1 MKGKNYYYSCV
12 KPEESDAQAER
23 FRALGAR
30 DGEIFID
37 TIGEKS
43 SQRNSLRLLK
53 QLALREGDTLTVSS
67 LYCLSDLKKGLADE
81 LHWMRDNGIQ
91 MRIADIPL
99 SVQEHDEKSQQF
111 LSDLMFEVFDATIL
125 KEREQRRQKQTY
137 AHADIVAEH
146 TDAVGRGSLVFWEPF
161 ARHKTR
167 SVQNEW
173 LRNSKSNRCNQN
185 CGKARTPDA
194 AHHGANAS
202 EHDAKTNGLF
212 EARFFKDGHGRHGKH
227 DHTDHEDNG

>member
-12 KPEESDAQAER
+12 KPEESDAQTER

-43 SQRNSLRLLK
+43 SQRNNLRLLK

-91 MRIADIPL
+91 LRIADIPL

-125 KEREQRRQKQTY
+125 KEREQRRQKQSEGIS
-137 AHADIVAEH
+137 AARKKGVHIGRKPKERGAEFEMLKQQWQRGEVSLRE
-146 TDAVGRGSLVFWEPF
+146 AGRRLGVTHQTFKKWVEED
-161 ARHKTR
+161 H
-167 SVQNEW
+167 
-173 LRNSKSNRCNQN
+173 
-185 CGKARTPDA
+185 
-194 AHHGANAS
+194 S
-202 EHDAKTNGLF
+202 EH
-212 EARFFKDGHGRHGKH
+212 
-227 DHTDHEDNG
+227 

>member
-43 SQRNSLRLLK
+43 SQRNNLRLLK

-91 MRIADIPL
+91 LRIADIPL

-125 KEREQRRQKQTY
+125 KEREQRRQKQSEGIR
-137 AHADIVAEH
+137 AAKQMGVHIGRKPMKRGAE
-146 TDAVGRGSLVFWEPF
+146 
-161 ARHKTR
+161 
-167 SVQNEW
+167 
-173 LRNSKSNRCNQN
+173 
-185 CGKARTPDA
+185 
-194 AHHGANAS
+194 
-202 EHDAKTNGLF
+202 F
-212 EARFFKDGHGRHGKH
+212 EALKEQWQRGEVSLREAGRRLGVTHQTFKKWVEE
-227 DHTDHEDNG
+227 DHSER

>member
-12 KPEESDAQAER
+12 KPEESDAQTER

-43 SQRNSLRLLK
+43 SQRNNLRLLK

-91 MRIADIPL
+91 LRIADIPL

-111 LSDLMFEVFDATIL
+111 LSDLMIEVFDATIL
-125 KEREQRRQKQTY
+125 KEREQRRQKQSEGICAAKKKGVHIGRKPMERGAEFETLKQQWQRGEVSLRE
-137 AHADIVAEH
+137 AGRRLGVTHQTFKKWVEEPEAD
-146 TDAVGRGSLVFWEPF
+146 
-161 ARHKTR
+161 
-167 SVQNEW
+167 
-173 LRNSKSNRCNQN
+173 
-185 CGKARTPDA
+185 
-194 AHHGANAS
+194 
-202 EHDAKTNGLF
+202 
-212 EARFFKDGHGRHGKH
+212 
-227 DHTDHEDNG
+227 

>member
-12 KPEESDAQAER
+12 KPEESDAQTER

-30 DGEIFID
+30 NGEIFID

-43 SQRNSLRLLK
+43 SQRNNLRLLK
-53 QLALREGDTLTVSS
+53 QLSLREGDTLTVSS

-91 MRIADIPL
+91 LRIADIPL

-125 KEREQRRQKQTY
+125 KEREQRRQKRSEGIR
-137 AHADIVAEH
+137 AAKMKGVHIGRKPMERGAE
-146 TDAVGRGSLVFWEPF
+146 
-161 ARHKTR
+161 
-167 SVQNEW
+167 
-173 LRNSKSNRCNQN
+173 
-185 CGKARTPDA
+185 
-194 AHHGANAS
+194 
-202 EHDAKTNGLF
+202 F
-212 EARFFKDGHGRHGKH
+212 EALKQQWQRGEVSLREAGRRLGVTHQTFKKWVEEPDR
-227 DHTDHEDNG
+227 E

>member
-12 KPEESDAQAER
+12 KPEESDAQTER

-43 SQRNSLRLLK
+43 SQRNNLRLLK

-91 MRIADIPL
+91 LRIADIPL

-125 KEREQRRQKQTY
+125 KEREQRRQKQSEGIR
-137 AHADIVAEH
+137 AAKMKGVHIGRKPMERGAEFE
-146 TDAVGRGSLVFWEPF
+146 ALKQQWQRGEVSLREAGRRLGVTHQTFKKWVEED
-161 ARHKTR
+161 H
-167 SVQNEW
+167 
-173 LRNSKSNRCNQN
+173 
-185 CGKARTPDA
+185 
-194 AHHGANAS
+194 S
-202 EHDAKTNGLF
+202 EH
-212 EARFFKDGHGRHGKH
+212 
-227 DHTDHEDNG
+227 

>member
-12 KPEESDAQAER
+12 KPEESDAQTER

-43 SQRNSLRLLK
+43 SQRNNLRLLK

-81 LHWMRDNGIQ
+81 LHWLRDNGIQ
-91 MRIADIPL
+91 LRIADIPL

-125 KEREQRRQKQTY
+125 KEREQRRQKQSEGIR
-137 AHADIVAEH
+137 AAKMKGVHIGRKPMERGAE
-146 TDAVGRGSLVFWEPF
+146 
-161 ARHKTR
+161 
-167 SVQNEW
+167 
-173 LRNSKSNRCNQN
+173 
-185 CGKARTPDA
+185 
-194 AHHGANAS
+194 
-202 EHDAKTNGLF
+202 F
-212 EARFFKDGHGRHGKH
+212 EALKQQWQRGEVSLREAGRRLGVTHQTFKKWVEEPE
-227 DHTDHEDNG
+227 ED

>member
-12 KPEESDAQAER
+12 KPEESDAQTER

-43 SQRNSLRLLK
+43 SQRNNLRLLK

-91 MRIADIPL
+91 LRIADIPL

-125 KEREQRRQKQTY
+125 KEREQRRQKQSEGIR
-137 AHADIVAEH
+137 AAQEKGVHIGRKPMERGAEFE
-146 TDAVGRGSLVFWEPF
+146 TLKQQWQRGEISLREAGRRLGVTHQTFKKWVEED
-161 ARHKTR
+161 H
-167 SVQNEW
+167 
-173 LRNSKSNRCNQN
+173 
-185 CGKARTPDA
+185 
-194 AHHGANAS
+194 S
-202 EHDAKTNGLF
+202 E
-212 EARFFKDGHGRHGKH
+212 R
-227 DHTDHEDNG
+227 

>member
-12 KPEESDAQAER
+12 KPEEGDAQAER

-43 SQRNSLRLLK
+43 SQRNNLRLLK

-91 MRIADIPL
+91 LRIADIPL

-125 KEREQRRQKQTY
+125 KEREQRRQKQSEGIR
-137 AHADIVAEH
+137 AAKKKGVHIGRKPKERGAEFE
-146 TDAVGRGSLVFWEPF
+146 TLKQQWQRGEVSLREAGRRLGVTHQTFKKWVEEP
-161 ARHKTR
+161 
-167 SVQNEW
+167 E
-173 LRNSKSNRCNQN
+173 
-185 CGKARTPDA
+185 
-194 AHHGANAS
+194 
-202 EHDAKTNGLF
+202 
-212 EARFFKDGHGRHGKH
+212 
-227 DHTDHEDNG
+227 ED

>member
-12 KPEESDAQAER
+12 KPEESDAQTER

-43 SQRNSLRLLK
+43 SQRNNLRLLK
-53 QLALREGDTLTVSS
+53 QLALRAGDTLTVSS

-91 MRIADIPL
+91 LRIADIPL

-111 LSDLMFEVFDATIL
+111 LSDLMFEIFDATLL
-125 KEREQRRQKQTY
+125 KEREQRRQKQSEGIR
-137 AHADIVAEH
+137 AAKMKGVHIGRKPKERGAEFE
-146 TDAVGRGSLVFWEPF
+146 TLKQQWQRGEVSLREAGRRLGVTHQTFKKWVEED
-161 ARHKTR
+161 H
-167 SVQNEW
+167 
-173 LRNSKSNRCNQN
+173 
-185 CGKARTPDA
+185 
-194 AHHGANAS
+194 S
-202 EHDAKTNGLF
+202 E
-212 EARFFKDGHGRHGKH
+212 R
-227 DHTDHEDNG
+227 

>member
-12 KPEESDAQAER
+12 KPEESDAQTER

-43 SQRNSLRLLK
+43 SQRNNLRLLK

-91 MRIADIPL
+91 LRIADIPL

-125 KEREQRRQKQTY
+125 KEREQRRQKQSEGIR
-137 AHADIVAEH
+137 AAKMKGVHI
-146 TDAVGRGSLVFWEPF
+146 GRKPKERGTEFETLKQQWQRGEISL
-161 ARHKTR
+161 R
-167 SVQNEW
+167 
-173 LRNSKSNRCNQN
+173 
-185 CGKARTPDA
+185 
-194 AHHGANAS
+194 
-202 EHDAKTNGLF
+202 
-212 EARFFKDGHGRHGKH
+212 EAGRRLGVTHQTFKKWV
-227 DHTDHEDNG
+227 EEEK

>member
-12 KPEESDAQAER
+12 KPEEGDAQAER

-43 SQRNSLRLLK
+43 SQRNNLRLLK

-91 MRIADIPL
+91 LRIADIPL

-125 KEREQRRQKQTY
+125 KEREQRRQKQSEGIR
-137 AHADIVAEH
+137 AARKKGVHIGRKPKERGAEFE
-146 TDAVGRGSLVFWEPF
+146 TLKQQWQRGEVSLREAGRRLGVT
-161 ARHKTR
+161 HQT
-167 SVQNEW
+167 
-173 LRNSKSNRCNQN
+173 
-185 CGKARTPDA
+185 
-194 AHHGANAS
+194 
-202 EHDAKTNGLF
+202 
-212 EARFFKDGHGRHGKH
+212 FKKWVEE
-227 DHTDHEDNG
+227 DHLER

>member
-43 SQRNSLRLLK
+43 SQRNNLRLLK

-91 MRIADIPL
+91 LRIADIPL

-125 KEREQRRQKQTY
+125 KEREQRRQKQSEGIR
-137 AHADIVAEH
+137 AAKKKGVHIGRKPKERGAEFE
-146 TDAVGRGSLVFWEPF
+146 TLKQQWQRGEVSLREAGRRLGVT
-161 ARHKTR
+161 HQT
-167 SVQNEW
+167 
-173 LRNSKSNRCNQN
+173 
-185 CGKARTPDA
+185 
-194 AHHGANAS
+194 
-202 EHDAKTNGLF
+202 
-212 EARFFKDGHGRHGKH
+212 FKKWVEE
-227 DHTDHEDNG
+227 DHLER

>member
-12 KPEESDAQAER
+12 KPEESDAQTER

-43 SQRNSLRLLK
+43 SQRNNLRLLK

-91 MRIADIPL
+91 LRIADIPL

-125 KEREQRRQKQTY
+125 KEREQRRQKQSEGIR
-137 AHADIVAEH
+137 AAKKKGVHIGRKPMERGAE
-146 TDAVGRGSLVFWEPF
+146 
-161 ARHKTR
+161 
-167 SVQNEW
+167 
-173 LRNSKSNRCNQN
+173 
-185 CGKARTPDA
+185 
-194 AHHGANAS
+194 
-202 EHDAKTNGLF
+202 F
-212 EARFFKDGHGRHGKH
+212 EALKQQWQRGELSLREAGRRLGVTHQTFKKWV
-227 DHTDHEDNG
+227 EEPEEN

>member
-12 KPEESDAQAER
+12 KPEESDAQTER

-30 DGEIFID
+30 GGEIFID
-37 TIGEKS
+37 AIGEKS
-43 SQRNSLRLLK
+43 SQRNTLRLLK

-91 MRIADIPL
+91 LRIADIPL

-125 KEREQRRQKQTY
+125 KEREQRSQKQSEGIR
-137 AHADIVAEH
+137 AAQEKGVHIGRKPMERGAEFE
-146 TDAVGRGSLVFWEPF
+146 TLKQQWQRGEVSLREAGRKLGVT
-161 ARHKTR
+161 HQT
-167 SVQNEW
+167 
-173 LRNSKSNRCNQN
+173 
-185 CGKARTPDA
+185 
-194 AHHGANAS
+194 
-202 EHDAKTNGLF
+202 
-212 EARFFKDGHGRHGKH
+212 FKKWV
-227 DHTDHEDNG
+227 EEE

>member
-43 SQRNSLRLLK
+43 SQRNNLRLLK

-91 MRIADIPL
+91 LRIADIPL

-125 KEREQRRQKQTY
+125 KEREQRRQKQSEGIR
-137 AHADIVAEH
+137 AAQEKGVHIGRKPKERGAE
-146 TDAVGRGSLVFWEPF
+146 
-161 ARHKTR
+161 
-167 SVQNEW
+167 
-173 LRNSKSNRCNQN
+173 
-185 CGKARTPDA
+185 
-194 AHHGANAS
+194 
-202 EHDAKTNGLF
+202 F
-212 EARFFKDGHGRHGKH
+212 EALKQQWQRGEVSLREAGRRLGVTHQTFKKWVEE
-227 DHTDHEDNG
+227 DHSER

>member
-12 KPEESDAQAER
+12 KPEESDAQTER

-43 SQRNSLRLLK
+43 SQRNNLQLLK

-91 MRIADIPL
+91 LRIADIPL

-125 KEREQRRQKQTY
+125 KEREQRRQKQSEGIC
-137 AHADIVAEH
+137 AAKKKGVHI
-146 TDAVGRGSLVFWEPF
+146 GRKPMERGTEFETLKQQWQRGEISLREAGRRLGVTHQTFKKWVEED
-161 ARHKTR
+161 H
-167 SVQNEW
+167 
-173 LRNSKSNRCNQN
+173 
-185 CGKARTPDA
+185 
-194 AHHGANAS
+194 S
-202 EHDAKTNGLF
+202 E
-212 EARFFKDGHGRHGKH
+212 R
-227 DHTDHEDNG
+227 

>member
-12 KPEESDAQAER
+12 KPEESDAQTER

-43 SQRNSLRLLK
+43 SQRNNLRLLK

-91 MRIADIPL
+91 LRIADIPL

-111 LSDLMFEVFDATIL
+111 LSDLMFEIFDATIL
-125 KEREQRRQKQTY
+125 KEREQRRQKQSEGIR
-137 AHADIVAEH
+137 AAKMKGVHIGRKPMERGAE
-146 TDAVGRGSLVFWEPF
+146 
-161 ARHKTR
+161 
-167 SVQNEW
+167 
-173 LRNSKSNRCNQN
+173 
-185 CGKARTPDA
+185 
-194 AHHGANAS
+194 
-202 EHDAKTNGLF
+202 F
-212 EARFFKDGHGRHGKH
+212 EALKQQWQRGEVSLREAGRRLGVTHQTFKKWAE
-227 DHTDHEDNG
+227 EDT

>member
-12 KPEESDAQAER
+12 KPEESDAQTER

-91 MRIADIPL
+91 LRIADIPL

-125 KEREQRRQKQTY
+125 KEREQRRQKQSEGIR
-137 AHADIVAEH
+137 AAKMKGVHI
-146 TDAVGRGSLVFWEPF
+146 GRKPKERGTE
-161 ARHKTR
+161 
-167 SVQNEW
+167 
-173 LRNSKSNRCNQN
+173 
-185 CGKARTPDA
+185 
-194 AHHGANAS
+194 
-202 EHDAKTNGLF
+202 F
-212 EARFFKDGHGRHGKH
+212 EALKQQWQCGEVSLREAGRRLGVTHQTFKKWV
-227 DHTDHEDNG
+227 EEE

>member
-43 SQRNSLRLLK
+43 SQRNNLRLLK

-91 MRIADIPL
+91 LRIADIPL

-111 LSDLMFEVFDATIL
+111 LSDLMFEIFDATLL
-125 KEREQRRQKQTY
+125 KEREQRRQKQSEGIR
-137 AHADIVAEH
+137 AAKMKGVHIGRKPMERGAE
-146 TDAVGRGSLVFWEPF
+146 
-161 ARHKTR
+161 
-167 SVQNEW
+167 
-173 LRNSKSNRCNQN
+173 
-185 CGKARTPDA
+185 
-194 AHHGANAS
+194 
-202 EHDAKTNGLF
+202 F
-212 EARFFKDGHGRHGKH
+212 EALKQQWQRGEVSLREAGRRLGVTHQTFKKWVEEPDTK
-227 DHTDHEDNG
+227 

>member
-43 SQRNSLRLLK
+43 SQRNNLRLLK
-53 QLALREGDTLTVSS
+53 QLALREGDILTVSS

-91 MRIADIPL
+91 LRIADIPL

-125 KEREQRRQKQTY
+125 KEREQRRQKQSEGIR
-137 AHADIVAEH
+137 AAKMKGVHIGRKPMERGAE
-146 TDAVGRGSLVFWEPF
+146 
-161 ARHKTR
+161 
-167 SVQNEW
+167 
-173 LRNSKSNRCNQN
+173 
-185 CGKARTPDA
+185 
-194 AHHGANAS
+194 
-202 EHDAKTNGLF
+202 F
-212 EARFFKDGHGRHGKH
+212 EALKQQWQRGEVSLREAGRRLGVTHQTFKKWVEE
-227 DHTDHEDNG
+227 DHSER

>member
-12 KPEESDAQAER
+12 KPEESDAQTER

-43 SQRNSLRLLK
+43 SQRNNLRLLK

-91 MRIADIPL
+91 LRIADIPL

-125 KEREQRRQKQTY
+125 KKREQRSQKQSEDIRAAQEKG
-137 AHADIVAEH
+137 AHIGRKPMERGAEFE
-146 TDAVGRGSLVFWEPF
+146 TLKQQWQRGEVSLREAGRRLGVT
-161 ARHKTR
+161 HQT
-167 SVQNEW
+167 
-173 LRNSKSNRCNQN
+173 
-185 CGKARTPDA
+185 
-194 AHHGANAS
+194 
-202 EHDAKTNGLF
+202 
-212 EARFFKDGHGRHGKH
+212 FKKWV
-227 DHTDHEDNG
+227 EEE

>member
-12 KPEESDAQAER
+12 QPEESDAQTER

-43 SQRNSLRLLK
+43 SQRNNLRLLK

-91 MRIADIPL
+91 LRIADIPL

-111 LSDLMFEVFDATIL
+111 LSDLMFEIFDATLL
-125 KEREQRRQKQTY
+125 KEREQRRQKQSEGIR
-137 AHADIVAEH
+137 AAQEKGVHIGRKPMERGAE
-146 TDAVGRGSLVFWEPF
+146 
-161 ARHKTR
+161 
-167 SVQNEW
+167 
-173 LRNSKSNRCNQN
+173 
-185 CGKARTPDA
+185 
-194 AHHGANAS
+194 
-202 EHDAKTNGLF
+202 F
-212 EARFFKDGHGRHGKH
+212 EALKQQWQRGEVSLREAGRRLGVTHQTFKKWVEE
-227 DHTDHEDNG
+227 DHSER

>member
-53 QLALREGDTLTVSS
+53 QLALREGDPLTVSS

-91 MRIADIPL
+91 LRIADIPL

-125 KEREQRRQKQTY
+125 KEREQRRQKQSEGIRE
-137 AHADIVAEH
+137 AKKKGVHIGRKPMERGAE
-146 TDAVGRGSLVFWEPF
+146 
-161 ARHKTR
+161 
-167 SVQNEW
+167 
-173 LRNSKSNRCNQN
+173 
-185 CGKARTPDA
+185 
-194 AHHGANAS
+194 
-202 EHDAKTNGLF
+202 F
-212 EARFFKDGHGRHGKH
+212 EALKQQWQRGEVSLREAGRRLGVTHQTFKKWVEEPE
-227 DHTDHEDNG
+227 ED

>member
-12 KPEESDAQAER
+12 KPEESDAQTER

-43 SQRNSLRLLK
+43 SQRNNLRLLK

-81 LHWMRDNGIQ
+81 LHWRRDNGIQ
-91 MRIADIPL
+91 LRIADIPL

-111 LSDLMFEVFDATIL
+111 LSDLMFEIFDATLL
-125 KEREQRRQKQTY
+125 KEREQRRQKQSEGIR
-137 AHADIVAEH
+137 AAQEKGVHIGRKPKERGAE
-146 TDAVGRGSLVFWEPF
+146 
-161 ARHKTR
+161 
-167 SVQNEW
+167 
-173 LRNSKSNRCNQN
+173 
-185 CGKARTPDA
+185 
-194 AHHGANAS
+194 
-202 EHDAKTNGLF
+202 F
-212 EARFFKDGHGRHGKH
+212 EALKQQWQRGEVSLREAGRRLGVTHQTFKKWV
-227 DHTDHEDNG
+227 EEE

>member
-1 MKGKNYYYSCV
+1 MIGKNYYYSCV
-12 KPEESDAQAER
+12 KPEESDAQTER

-43 SQRNSLRLLK
+43 SQRNNLRLLK

-91 MRIADIPL
+91 LRIADIPL

-125 KEREQRRQKQTY
+125 KEREQRRQKQSEGIC
-137 AHADIVAEH
+137 AAKKKGVHIGRKPMERGAEFEVLKQQWQRGEVSLRE
-146 TDAVGRGSLVFWEPF
+146 AGRRLGVT
-161 ARHKTR
+161 HQT
-167 SVQNEW
+167 
-173 LRNSKSNRCNQN
+173 
-185 CGKARTPDA
+185 
-194 AHHGANAS
+194 
-202 EHDAKTNGLF
+202 
-212 EARFFKDGHGRHGKH
+212 FKKWVE
-227 DHTDHEDNG
+227 EDT

>member
-37 TIGEKS
+37 TIGEKF
-43 SQRNSLRLLK
+43 SQRNNLRLLK

-91 MRIADIPL
+91 LRIADIPL

-125 KEREQRRQKQTY
+125 KEREQRRQKQSEGIR
-137 AHADIVAEH
+137 AAKKKGVHIGRKPMERGAE
-146 TDAVGRGSLVFWEPF
+146 
-161 ARHKTR
+161 
-167 SVQNEW
+167 
-173 LRNSKSNRCNQN
+173 
-185 CGKARTPDA
+185 
-194 AHHGANAS
+194 
-202 EHDAKTNGLF
+202 F
-212 EARFFKDGHGRHGKH
+212 EALKQQWQRGEVSLREAGRRLGVTHQTFKKWV
-227 DHTDHEDNG
+227 EEEK

>member
-12 KPEESDAQAER
+12 QPEESDAQTER

-43 SQRNSLRLLK
+43 SQRNNLRLLK

-91 MRIADIPL
+91 LRIADIPL

-125 KEREQRRQKQTY
+125 KEREQRRQKQSEGIR
-137 AHADIVAEH
+137 AAKMKGVHIGRKPMERGAE
-146 TDAVGRGSLVFWEPF
+146 
-161 ARHKTR
+161 
-167 SVQNEW
+167 
-173 LRNSKSNRCNQN
+173 
-185 CGKARTPDA
+185 
-194 AHHGANAS
+194 
-202 EHDAKTNGLF
+202 F
-212 EARFFKDGHGRHGKH
+212 EAVKAQWQRGEISLREAGRRLGVTHQTFKKWVEE
-227 DHTDHEDNG
+227 DHSER

>member
-43 SQRNSLRLLK
+43 SQRNNLRLLK
-53 QLALREGDTLTVSS
+53 QLALREGDTLTVFS

-91 MRIADIPL
+91 LRIADIPL

-125 KEREQRRQKQTY
+125 KEREQRRQKQSEGIR
-137 AHADIVAEH
+137 AAKQKGVHIGRKPMKRGAE
-146 TDAVGRGSLVFWEPF
+146 
-161 ARHKTR
+161 
-167 SVQNEW
+167 
-173 LRNSKSNRCNQN
+173 
-185 CGKARTPDA
+185 
-194 AHHGANAS
+194 
-202 EHDAKTNGLF
+202 F
-212 EARFFKDGHGRHGKH
+212 EALKEQWQRGEVSLREAGRRLGVTHQTFKKWVEE
-227 DHTDHEDNG
+227 DHSER

>member
-1 MKGKNYYYSCV
+1 MQGKNYYYSCV
-12 KPEESDAQAER
+12 QPEESDAQTER

-43 SQRNSLRLLK
+43 SRRNNLRLLK

-81 LHWMRDNGIQ
+81 LHWLRDNGIQ
-91 MRIADIPL
+91 LRIADIPL

-125 KEREQRRQKQTY
+125 KEREQRRQKQSEGIR
-137 AHADIVAEH
+137 AAKKKGVHIGRKPMERGAE
-146 TDAVGRGSLVFWEPF
+146 
-161 ARHKTR
+161 
-167 SVQNEW
+167 
-173 LRNSKSNRCNQN
+173 
-185 CGKARTPDA
+185 
-194 AHHGANAS
+194 
-202 EHDAKTNGLF
+202 F
-212 EARFFKDGHGRHGKH
+212 EAVKAQWQRGEISLREAGRRLGVTHQTFKKWVEE
-227 DHTDHEDNG
+227 DHSER

>member
-43 SQRNSLRLLK
+43 SQRNNLRLLK

-91 MRIADIPL
+91 LRIADIPL

-125 KEREQRRQKQTY
+125 KEREQRRQKQSEGIR
-137 AHADIVAEH
+137 AAKKKGVHIGRKPKERGAEFE
-146 TDAVGRGSLVFWEPF
+146 TLKQQWQRGEVSLREAGRRLGVTHQTFKKWVEEPDT
-161 ARHKTR
+161 K
-167 SVQNEW
+167 
-173 LRNSKSNRCNQN
+173 
-185 CGKARTPDA
+185 
-194 AHHGANAS
+194 
-202 EHDAKTNGLF
+202 
-212 EARFFKDGHGRHGKH
+212 
-227 DHTDHEDNG
+227 

>member
-12 KPEESDAQAER
+12 KPEESDAQTER

-43 SQRNSLRLLK
+43 SQRNNLRLLK

-91 MRIADIPL
+91 LRIADIPL

-125 KEREQRRQKQTY
+125 KEREQRRQKQSEGIR
-137 AHADIVAEH
+137 AAKKKGVHIGRKPMERGAE
-146 TDAVGRGSLVFWEPF
+146 
-161 ARHKTR
+161 
-167 SVQNEW
+167 
-173 LRNSKSNRCNQN
+173 
-185 CGKARTPDA
+185 
-194 AHHGANAS
+194 
-202 EHDAKTNGLF
+202 F
-212 EARFFKDGHGRHGKH
+212 EALKQQWQRGEVSLREAGRRLGVSHQTFKKWVEKPE
-227 DHTDHEDNG
+227 ED

>member
-12 KPEESDAQAER
+12 KPEESDAQTER

-43 SQRNSLRLLK
+43 SQRNNLRLLK

-91 MRIADIPL
+91 LRIADIPL

-111 LSDLMFEVFDATIL
+111 LSDLMFEIFDATLL
-125 KEREQRRQKQTY
+125 KEREQRRQKQSEGIC
-137 AHADIVAEH
+137 AAKKKGVHIGRKPMERGAE
-146 TDAVGRGSLVFWEPF
+146 
-161 ARHKTR
+161 
-167 SVQNEW
+167 
-173 LRNSKSNRCNQN
+173 
-185 CGKARTPDA
+185 
-194 AHHGANAS
+194 
-202 EHDAKTNGLF
+202 F
-212 EARFFKDGHGRHGKH
+212 EALKQQWQRGEVSLREAGRRLGVTHQTFKKWVEEP
-227 DHTDHEDNG
+227 TEN

>member
-12 KPEESDAQAER
+12 KPEESDAQTER

-43 SQRNSLRLLK
+43 SQRNNLRLLK

-81 LHWMRDNGIQ
+81 LHWLRDNGIQ
-91 MRIADIPL
+91 LRIADIPL

-125 KEREQRRQKQTY
+125 KEREQRRQKQSEGIR
-137 AHADIVAEH
+137 AAKKKGVHIGRKPMERGAE
-146 TDAVGRGSLVFWEPF
+146 
-161 ARHKTR
+161 
-167 SVQNEW
+167 
-173 LRNSKSNRCNQN
+173 
-185 CGKARTPDA
+185 
-194 AHHGANAS
+194 
-202 EHDAKTNGLF
+202 F
-212 EARFFKDGHGRHGKH
+212 EALKHQWQRGEVSLREAGRRLGVTHQTFKKWVEEPE
-227 DHTDHEDNG
+227 ED

>member
-43 SQRNSLRLLK
+43 SQRNNLRLLK

-91 MRIADIPL
+91 LRIADIPL

-111 LSDLMFEVFDATIL
+111 LSDLMFEIFDATLI
-125 KEREQRRQKQTY
+125 KEREQRRQKQSEGIC
-137 AHADIVAEH
+137 AAKKKGVHIGRKPMERGAEFE
-146 TDAVGRGSLVFWEPF
+146 TLKQQWQRGEVSLREAGRRLGVTHQTFKKWVEEP
-161 ARHKTR
+161 
-167 SVQNEW
+167 E
-173 LRNSKSNRCNQN
+173 
-185 CGKARTPDA
+185 
-194 AHHGANAS
+194 
-202 EHDAKTNGLF
+202 
-212 EARFFKDGHGRHGKH
+212 
-227 DHTDHEDNG
+227 ED